1 MKGSETFDLENF
13 PVSESALNMLS
24 YVSDGF
30 YDRSYVGK
38 WLFQVMGMEYDD
50 ARRRVEG
57 LPWQLF
63 PETAT
68 WGLMYHE
75 IKWGLPVREDLS
87 EEERRRRICR
97 KRDDRAPMT
106 PYCMENYLG
115 NATGFEVHVSDIHDP
130 WKGYAPEHPNQ
141 FRVFFIGDGT
151 LDAGAALRAIRRIK
165 QSHTVFEAYEYIGDR
180 FLLKV
185 TGAAGLVMRGD
196 FYPRSN
202 LPLNR
207 LDGATRLD
215 GRYPLSGYLSG
226 QSLDF
231 YPLALQVAGK
241 IFWRPA
247 GTCGEAGDTAALL
260 LQLLSRARQPLDT
273 GVGFGVRGGAALTL
287 RPTGQLYL
295 FGAAR
300 ASTETDTAVKVRG
313 GAAEVVSNR
322 ARLAVKGEACA
333 GSLPTAAARVSG
345 SAGNAGAA
353 KAEVGLIVEKA
364 WGTLN
369 GSRQLDGSRKL
380 DAARY
385 AAEL

>member
-1 MKGSETFDLENF
+1 MQIIDAWFRDIPQQFLRKKRIEVLIRAFARQLQELQQVFDDMNNKLDLGAAAGRN
-13 PVSESALNMLS
+13 L
-24 YVSDGF
+24 D
-30 YDRSYVGK
+30 YVGTIIPLTRK
-38 WLFQVMGMEYDD
+38 EAGELAGLGMSDAILSDEKYASILKYKLLRNTSSCTYYDIM
-50 ARRRVEG
+50 EG
-57 LPWQLF
+57 LEYLYAFRFGYKEDAQYP
-63 PETAT
+63 AT
-68 WGLMYHE
+68 ILLDMPLE
-75 IKWGLPVREDLS
+75 LDQPDLIFRQRLCIKPGGVGILGRKIFRPVFV
-87 EEERRRRICR
+87 RI
-97 KRDDRAPMT
+97 
-106 PYCMENYLG
+106 
-115 NATGFEVHVSDIHDP
+115 
-130 WKGYAPEHPNQ
+130 
-141 FRVFFIGDGT
+141 
-151 LDAGAALRAIRRIK
+151 AI
-165 QSHTVFEAYEYIGDR
+165 EY
-180 FLLKV
+180 
-185 TGAAGLVMRGD
+185 AAGLMIRGD

-202 LPLNR
+202 LPLNL
-207 LDGATRLD
+207 LDGTTRLD

-287 RPTGQLYL
+287 RPAGQLYL

-313 GAAEVVSNR
+313 GAAEVISGGG

-345 SAGNAGAA
+345 SAGNAGAMTA
-353 KAEVGLIVEKA
+353 DAGLIVEKA
-364 WGTLN
+364 WGTLD
-369 GSRQLDGSRKL
+369 GSRQLDGSRML

-385 AAEL
+385 AVGL